1 MEKVVFKA
9 NRRDVVGKQVRAL
22 RRQGLLPAVIY
33 GARITPIN
41 ITLDAHSAGQML
53 PRVSSSQLILLDV
66 NGDQHNVLVR
76 ERQRNPVT
84 DVLVHVDFQAVSMT
98 EKLRI
103 NVPLE
108 FTGEAPAVRDF
119 DGIVTPARETV
130 EVECLPGDLPSVIE
144 VDLSGLKEI
153 GDVMYVRDLQLP
165 PRVIAMDDPEEVVV
179 SITAPISEAEL
190 AEAEAT
196 GAEEPEVI
204 EKGKKEEEEF

>member
-1 MEKVVFKA
+1 MEKVVLKA

-33 GARITPIN
+33 GAQLTPIN
-41 ITLDAHSAGQML
+41 IALDAHSTGQTL
-53 PRVSSSQLILLDV
+53 PKVSSSQLIVVDV
-66 NGDQHNVLVR
+66 DGDQHNVLVR
-76 ERQRNPVT
+76 ERQRNPIT
-84 DVLVHVDFQAVSMT
+84 DVLVHIDFQAVSMT

-103 NVPLE
+103 SVPLE
-108 FTGEAPAVRDF
+108 LTGEAPAVKNF

-130 EVECLPGDLPSVIE
+130 EVECLPGDLPSVIT
-144 VDLSGLKEI
+144 VDISGLSEI
-153 GDVMYVRDLQLP
+153 GDVLYVRDLVTP
-165 PRVIAMDDPEEVVV
+165 ARVTVIDDPEEVVV

-190 AEAEAT
+190 AEADAT